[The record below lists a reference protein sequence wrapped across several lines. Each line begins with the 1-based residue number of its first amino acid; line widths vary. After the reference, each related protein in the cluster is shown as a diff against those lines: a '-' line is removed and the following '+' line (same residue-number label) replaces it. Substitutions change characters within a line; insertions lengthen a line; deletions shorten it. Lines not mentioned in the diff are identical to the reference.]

1 MIVVDDGRFG
11 SSPSSATLMDEDEL
25 PEQEYEPA
33 PQPFLP
39 PMVEAEAADKPKRK
53 YTKKVKPVEP
63 VEPQGHAELGPVT
76 NGAEAYLGMAEP
88 WAVKIRLRGVAP
100 MLMHRW
106 NSESIE
112 EKAGGPRGS
121 IQRKTDDVESYVWR
135 NEQGYICLPGE
146 YVRQS
151 ILGAS
156 KRISDPTNVRKRAV
170 DLFKAS
176 IIATTELAPIL
187 VNGKPC
193 KEWELL
199 DRRRVRVQQAGIT
212 RSRPAFLAGW
222 EAELGFVNLSP
233 ELISF
238 DLFHNRLVSAGRL
251 DVVADFRP
259 SYGRFSILHIEKE
272 AYVEVDY

>member
-1 MIVVDDGRFG
+1 MATILDDGRFG
-11 SSPSSATLMDEDEL
+11 DHPMSGFELDEDEL
-25 PEQEYEPA
+25 
-33 PQPFLP
+33 L
-39 PMVEAEAADKPKRK
+39 EAAAPAEMFPEVAAAAKTTKGKRK
-53 YTKKVKPVEP
+53 EP
-63 VEPQGHAELGPVT
+63 KGEYADPQGRAELGPVT
-76 NGAEAYLGMAEP
+76 NGAEAYLAMAEP
-88 WAVKIRLRGVAP
+88 WAVKVRLRGVAP

-112 EKAGGPRGS
+112 EKATGPRGS
-121 IQRKTDDVESYVWR
+121 LQRKTDDVESYVWR
-135 NEQGYICLPGE
+135 DEAGYICLPGE

-176 IIATTELAPIL
+176 IISTTELAPIL
-187 VNGKPC
+187 INGKRC
-193 KEWELL
+193 KEWEMI

-212 RSRPAFLAGW
+212 RSRPAFMTGW

-251 DVVADFRP
+251 DGVADFRP
-259 SYGRFSILHIEKE
+259 SYGRFSVLHIERQP
-272 AYVEVDY
+272 YTEVDF